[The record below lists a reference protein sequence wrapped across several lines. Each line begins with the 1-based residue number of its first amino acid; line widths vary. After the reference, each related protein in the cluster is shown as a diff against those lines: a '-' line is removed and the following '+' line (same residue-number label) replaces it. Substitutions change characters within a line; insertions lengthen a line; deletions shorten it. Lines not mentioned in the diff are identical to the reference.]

1 MSRADRSQYAGAVTD
16 LSEGELQDVLRV
28 AEPPV
33 CLLGGW
39 AVHLQ
44 VTEGF
49 REAHGRDY
57 IGSRDIDIGL
67 HVDED
72 WTADDITDSPVGETL
87 ERIEEELGYSRG
99 RFGFYQQFHRDTGER
114 LDDDQ
119 ARDLASH
126 DVFRVDLDVIPDTTT
141 LDAFESAFGFRPPAE
156 PLLVPV
162 FSDQTGEP
170 LTEHVDWSVSEE
182 IRIAPPAALA
192 AMKVRAFPDRDE
204 SHKRLKDLADLHSVL
219 WYVADFDDVRA
230 GALEEL
236 TDEDLDTF
244 EAAIDSDLYER
255 TARLIDVD
263 GTVIRQSIER
273 LVR

>member
-1 MSRADRSQYAGAVTD
+1 MSRADRGQYAEAVTG

-28 AEPPV
+28 AEPPI

-39 AVHLQ
+39 AVHRQ
-44 VTEGF
+44 VTEEF
-49 REAHGRDY
+49 RDTHGRDY
-57 IGSRDIDIGL
+57 IGSRDIDLGL

-72 WTADDITDSPVGETL
+72 WTADDMTDSPVGETL
-87 ERIEEELGYSRG
+87 ERIGEELGYSRG

-170 LTEHVDWSVSEE
+170 LTDHVDWSVSEE

-192 AMKVRAFPDRDE
+192 AMKVRAFPDRDK

-219 WYVADFDDVRA
+219 WYVADYDDVRA
-230 GALEEL
+230 GALEHL
-236 TDEDLDTF
+236 TGEDLDAF

-273 LVR
+273 LVQ

>member
-1 MSRADRSQYAGAVTD
+1 MSRADRSQYAGAVTS
-16 LSEGELQDVLRV
+16 LSEDELQDVLRV

-72 WTADDITDSPVGETL
+72 WTADDISNSPVGETL
-87 ERIEEELGYSRG
+87 ERVEEELGYSRG
-99 RFGFYQQFHRDTGER
+99 RFGFYQQFHRETGER

-126 DVFRVDLDVIPDTTT
+126 NVFRVDIDVIPDTTE

-156 PLLVPV
+156 PLLEPV
-162 FSDQTGEP
+162 FSNQTGEP
-170 LTEHVDWSVSEE
+170 LEEHRV
-182 IRIAPPAALA
+182 
-192 AMKVRAFPDRDE
+192 
-204 SHKRLKDLADLHSVL
+204 
-219 WYVADFDDVRA
+219 
-230 GALEEL
+230 
-236 TDEDLDTF
+236 
-244 EAAIDSDLYER
+244 
-255 TARLIDVD
+255 
-263 GTVIRQSIER
+263 
-273 LVR
+273 

>member
-1 MSRADRSQYAGAVTD
+1 MSRADRSQYAEAVTG

-87 ERIEEELGYSRG
+87 ERVEEELGYSRG
-99 RFGFYQQFHRDTGER
+99 RFG
-114 LDDDQ
+114 
-119 ARDLASH
+119 
-126 DVFRVDLDVIPDTTT
+126 
-141 LDAFESAFGFRPPAE
+141 
-156 PLLVPV
+156 
-162 FSDQTGEP
+162 
-170 LTEHVDWSVSEE
+170 
-182 IRIAPPAALA
+182 
-192 AMKVRAFPDRDE
+192 
-204 SHKRLKDLADLHSVL
+204 
-219 WYVADFDDVRA
+219 
-230 GALEEL
+230 
-236 TDEDLDTF
+236 
-244 EAAIDSDLYER
+244 
-255 TARLIDVD
+255 
-263 GTVIRQSIER
+263 
-273 LVR
+273 